1 MQIHSTS
8 LKIFISKLKNHQN
21 LTFWPKKR
29 ISYGTGQKLT
39 PEKSPG
45 LETRFSHNKWTKTI
59 TIYNKKSALFGGAL
73 RKWHAWF
80 FGSPIMGPGGQFL
93 PKNDVRAVFRQKL
106 ATGAHDGWTK
116 KSSMPNPPN
125 NEEHDTFCSL
135 FQIWSKLMYRTV
147 DGELNIA
154 FNKKI
159 REILRKCWNNAF
171 SRCPERITWWIS
183 SPRVL
188 TFGIL
193 FFLS

>member
-1 MQIHSTS
+1 MPAAIVHRGVYVCQSWSELVKIS
-8 LKIFISKLKNHQN
+8 LSYDQN
-21 LTFWPKKR
+21 K
-29 ISYGTGQKLT
+29 
-39 PEKSPG
+39 
-45 LETRFSHNKWTKTI
+45 FSI
-59 TIYNKKSALFGGAL
+59 VFLNKKWCNQQHSDQIWKGEQKVSCSALFGGFRMLDFLVHPSWAPVANFC
-73 RKWHAWF
+73 RKTAR
-80 FGSPIMGPGGQFL
+80 S
-93 PKNDVRAVFRQKL
+93 AVFRQKL

-135 FQIWSKLMYRTV
+135 FQIWSKLMYRIV

-159 REILRKCWNNAF
+159 REILTKCWNNAF

>member
-8 LKIFISKLKNHQN
+8 LKIFISNLKNHQN

-45 LETRFSHNKWTKTI
+45 LETRFSHSKWTKTI

-93 PKNDVRAVFRQKL
+93 PKNGASRCFSTEIGHRGPWWVNQKIKHAKPAKQCRTRYL
-106 ATGAHDGWTK
+106 LFTLSNLIT
-116 KSSMPNPPN
+116 MLLI
-125 NEEHDTFCSL
+125 TSL
-135 FQIWSKLMYRTV
+135 FIKKNNWKLVLIITQRNLHQFAPALAHIHATMYHCFRRCRTAP
-147 DGELNIA
+147 I
-154 FNKKI
+154 
-159 REILRKCWNNAF
+159 
-171 SRCPERITWWIS
+171 
-183 SPRVL
+183 
-188 TFGIL
+188 
-193 FFLS
+193 